1 MRIAYLVL
9 AHQRPRQLRRL
20 VERLSGSQTRC
31 YIHVDRRAPKAVSG
45 AVQNLAGVQLVEAL
59 TCRWGTF
66 SLVQAILRCLYA
78 ALDDETFR
86 CDVAVLL
93 SGQDYPI
100 KSQDEIRARLD
111 AHPNAEFIESFADRK
126 STRLNSSH

>member
-1 MRIAYLVL
+1 L

-59 TCRWGTF
+59 ACRWGTF

-93 SGQDYPI
+93 SGAPPGRSSDPA
-100 KSQDEIRARLD
+100 SSAIR
-111 AHPNAEFIESFADRK
+111 S
-126 STRLNSSH
+126 STACGTGSPAA